1 MSRSALSSQLPWK
14 KTVSANWRSCTEVRL
29 LPRNPALSSLGRAKK
44 VPKKLRIC
52 SILSDI
58 SSSIPNW

>member
-1 MSRSALSSQLPWK
+1 M
-14 KTVSANWRSCTEVRL
+14 RL